1 MDQIGYDVITPS
13 FRCIR
18 LWNQLLE
25 DLVTA
30 PSLIAFKEG
39 LQRQTSNNEDRKYEL
54 HAVQVHLKYDID
66 ISLWCSVIKGT
77 LVQKFY
83 ESRQTVHMGVADVVI
98 QLYSRQL
105 PVRQFPFHCMGAF
118 ICILLCQIL
127 FRGYFMIRCYVLKQT
142 ICTQTRL

>member
-1 MDQIGYDVITPS
+1 MDTFFPS
-13 FRCIR
+13 GIR

-30 PSLIAFKEG
+30 PFLIAFKEG

-66 ISLWCSVIKGT
+66 ISLWCSVIKGI

-83 ESRQTVHMGVADVVI
+83 ESR
-98 QLYSRQL
+98 
-105 PVRQFPFHCMGAF
+105 
-118 ICILLCQIL
+118 
-127 FRGYFMIRCYVLKQT
+127 
-142 ICTQTRL
+142 